1 MGNFVAKLSDVAS
14 SVKVAAKKNSPE
26 ILMVAGVV
34 STVAGVVLA
43 CRATLKAQDILD
55 EHEEMKDAIKKV
67 EEKYGEDYTEEDKKK
82 DTVTVYAKTAVRL
95 VADYAPAVATVTL
108 GIVCMMA
115 SNNILKKRNVA
126 LASAY
131 AGLDNLFNTYRK
143 RVVDKYG
150 DEVDQ
155 QLRYGVHKEK
165 IEEEE
170 TDEDGKVKKVKKEV
184 DVVDGDESGYARY
197 FTKANPNWEQNSDYN
212 EMFIRNV
219 QNYCNAYLRA
229 NKVLTLNQV
238 YDQLGMPTTKAGM
251 VVGWIYDKTAPTG
264 DNYVDISV
272 KPVKIKNENNALEQA
287 YLLDFNVDGNIY
299 NELKY

>member
-197 FTKANPNWEQNSDYN
+197 FTKVNPNWENDSNYN
-212 EMFIRNV
+212 EMFIRQV
-219 QNYCNAYLRA
+219 QNYCNQLLRA
-229 NKVLTLNQV
+229 NKVLTLNKV
-238 YDQLGMPTTKAGM
+238 YEELGFPTSKAGM